1 MVLHLFSRLIFRHA
15 QLIEK
20 YPRKLRAA
28 AEKEQFRQSEVGT
41 TDSAR
46 KMKAE
51 RPLCVAPVYNAGE
64 KEVAPV
70 QGRPVQG
77 KSSPGAG
84 GK

>member
-28 AEKEQFRQSEVGT
+28 AEKEQFRQSGAST
-41 TDSAR
+41 TDAAR
-46 KMKAE
+46 KMQGE
-51 RPLCVAPVYNAGE
+51 RPLCVAPVHDAGE

-70 QGRPVQG
+70 QGEER
-77 KSSPGAG
+77 SSPGAG